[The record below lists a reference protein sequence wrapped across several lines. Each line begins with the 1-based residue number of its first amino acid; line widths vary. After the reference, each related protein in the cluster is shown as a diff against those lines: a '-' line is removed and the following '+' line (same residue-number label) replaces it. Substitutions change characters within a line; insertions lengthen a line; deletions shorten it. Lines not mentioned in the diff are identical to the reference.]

1 MEKFTCF
8 LPVQLERELAGMR
21 NSGVD
26 LRTKQAEVEAAK
38 RRAQEMQQRLM
49 EAERCGC
56 CH

>member
-1 MEKFTCF
+1 
-8 LPVQLERELAGMR
+8 MR

-49 EAERCGC
+49 EAERCGAAIDVMRY
-56 CH
+56 